1 MTVREIQNRIV
12 GVVGRKGAGKSTYI
26 RSHLG
31 VCPRVFAFDP
41 MDEFDAIPNSFETIS
56 RAEQF
61 FQWAK
66 DRDTWAGRYVPGGD
80 LEEAIEQVCPLV
92 YRQGSCV
99 FICEEIALY
108 TRPGSVTSAFGKL
121 VRTGRHK
128 EISVVWATQRPAECA
143 KSITALTDLWI
154 LFSITEPRDLDAIAD
169 RCGEEIAN
177 RVSALGQHDFIIW
190 DVMAREVIEDSP
202 RMFMLD
208 DVRPALPRRRA
219 RGMVIFRRKKD
230 SGRG

>member
-1 MTVREIQNRIV
+1 MGQEIQNRIV

-31 VCPRVFAFDP
+31 VCPRVFLFDV
-41 MDEFDAIPNSFETIS
+41 MAEYDSIPNRLETIS
-56 RAEQF
+56 GVERF

-66 DRDTWAGRYVPGGD
+66 DRDTWACRFVPGGD
-80 LEEAIEQVCPLV
+80 LEEAIEQICPLV
-92 YRQGSCV
+92 YRQGSCLFV
-99 FICEEIALY
+99 CEEIALY
-108 TRPGSVTSAFGKL
+108 TRPGSVTAEFGKL
-121 VRTGRHK
+121 IRTGRHK

-169 RCGEEIAN
+169 RCGAEIAN
-177 RVSALGQHDFIIW
+177 RVSALGQHEFIIW
-190 DVMAREVIEDSP
+190 DVMARELIEDSP

-208 DVRPALPRRRA
+208 EVRPAPASRRRE
-219 RGMVIFRRKKD
+219 RGMVILRRKKI
-230 SGRG
+230 